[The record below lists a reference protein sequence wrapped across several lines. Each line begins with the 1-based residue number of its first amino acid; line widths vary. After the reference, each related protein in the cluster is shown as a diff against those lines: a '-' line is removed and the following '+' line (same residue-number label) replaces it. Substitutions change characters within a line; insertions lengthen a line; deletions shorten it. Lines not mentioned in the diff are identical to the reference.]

1 MYLYRS
7 SHKTCSIKKAFL
19 EIFAIFTG
27 KSLCWSLFFNKV
39 VALKT
44 CNFIKEETSTQVF
57 ACEYCEIFKNSVFI
71 EHLRWLLLWG
81 IIIIVGNYYHSGHS
95 GINPPSNPSPPLS
108 CQAPLKLAN
117 CPSLPFLGNPPPLY
131 WFVVSPHPK
140 SQVFQ

>member
-1 MYLYRS
+1 MYLCRS

-44 CNFIKEETSTQVF
+44 CNFIKEETSTQMF

-81 IIIIVGNYYHSGHS
+81 IIIIVGIRVST
-95 GINPPSNPSPPLS
+95 PPQTPPHLS

-117 CPSLPFLGNPPPLY
+117 CPSLPFLGNAPSILVCREPPP
-131 WFVVSPHPK
+131 
-140 SQVFQ
+140 